1 MDYIIYFGVT
11 IGVLVFVHEFGHFI
25 AARLCGMQTDV
36 FAIGFGKR
44 LFGWNQVNRFT
55 FGNLPKDFDMQG
67 HTDYRLC
74 LLPLGGYV
82 KIAGMVDE
90 SFDTGFAN
98 QEPQPHEFRS
108 KSTLQK
114 SFVITAGVL
123 MNLLLALAVFWGV
136 NFYQGKQ
143 LTKTT
148 TIGYVAPGS
157 PEAEAGFMVED
168 KILAINNTSIE
179 YWEDLKAEIFIN
191 TLGQD
196 LNFVILREGTETELF
211 VPRTLIPDDEQ
222 AIATF
227 LLPAEVRPI
236 IADVIGNSPANEAGV
251 EPGDLFLSLNEVPLF
266 SSQQATEIIKS
277 NPEKTLPL
285 SVLRGADTLQMTITP
300 GADGLIGVQIGN
312 QFFGD
317 IEYRTFGFF
326 ESFYYAGLDI
336 VKMTTLFFSMISKVF
351 SGDIEFG
358 KAFGGPVK
366 IAQFAVK
373 SADSGIASFLMFLAL
388 LSLSLAIINILP
400 FPVLDGGHLVII
412 LVEGLIK
419 KEIPVKIKIAVQNVG
434 FVLLL
439 LLMAFIIYNDILNF

>member
-11 IGVLVFVHEFGHFI
+11 IAILVFVHEFGHFI
-25 AARLCGMQTDV
+25 AARLSGMQTDV

-44 LFGWNQVNRFT
+44 LLGWNKINGFT
-55 FGNLPKDFDMQG
+55 FGNLPKDLDMQG
-67 HTDYRLC
+67 HTDYRIC

-90 SFDTGFAN
+90 SFDTEFVN
-98 QEPQPHEFRS
+98 KEPQPHEFRS
-108 KSTLQK
+108 KSTLKK
-114 SFVITAGVL
+114 SFVITAGVI
-123 MNLLLALAVFWGV
+123 MNLLLAMIIFWGS
-136 NFYQGKQ
+136 NYFQGKQ

-148 TIGYVAPGS
+148 TIGYVV
-157 PEAEAGFMVED
+157 PESAEADAGFMVED
-168 KILAINNTSIE
+168 KIIAVNNKPVE

-196 LNFVILREGTETELF
+196 ITFTVMREGVETDLF
-211 VPRTLIPDDEQ
+211 VPRSLIPDDQ
-222 AIATF
+222 DAIATY

-236 IADVIGNSPANEAGV
+236 IAGVLSNTPASKAGIEA
-251 EPGDLFLSLNEVPLF
+251 GDLFLSLNNIPLF

-277 NPEKTLPL
+277 NPEVTMPL
-285 SVLRGADTLQMTITP
+285 IVLRGEDSLQLSVTP

-317 IEYRTFGFF
+317 IEYRTYGFF

-336 VKMTTLFFSMISKVF
+336 AKMTNLFFSMITKVF
-351 SGDIEFG
+351 KGDIEFG

-400 FPVLDGGHLVII
+400 FPVLDGGHLIII
-412 LVEGLIK
+412 LIEGAIK
-419 KEIPVKIKIAVQNVG
+419 REIPAKIKIAVQNVG

-439 LLMAFIIYNDILNF
+439 LLMAFIIYNDILSL